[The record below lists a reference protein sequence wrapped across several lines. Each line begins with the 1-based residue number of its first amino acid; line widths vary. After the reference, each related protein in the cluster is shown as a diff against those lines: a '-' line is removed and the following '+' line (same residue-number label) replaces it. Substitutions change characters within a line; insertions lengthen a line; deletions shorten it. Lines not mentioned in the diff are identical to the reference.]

1 PARPVLRGG
10 RGRADRHERGLH
22 RQRRLRGDPGHG
34 RAGAVQPRPARPAAR
49 TRRRGLR
56 RADQPRRC
64 RAGVIAG
71 PGVAATQPDVTAMAA
86 DTVVLATRNAAKLR
100 ELARILGA
108 EDHGEQIRLAGL
120 DEFPGAPDVP
130 ETGATFEENGLLKA
144 RAIAD
149 YTGLPAV
156 ADDSGLCVDALNGMP
171 GVLSARWAGRH
182 GDDKANLELVL
193 AQVTDVPD
201 TRLGA
206 QFVCAAALVVPGP
219 NAREWVVTGQVE
231 GRLIRAPRGSGGFG
245 YDPIFLPDG
254 FGETTAEMT
263 AEAKDAISH
272 RGRAFRALTPFINR
286 LAHPREDI

>member
-1 PARPVLRGG
+1 
-10 RGRADRHERGLH
+10 
-22 RQRRLRGDPGHG
+22 
-34 RAGAVQPRPARPAAR
+34 
-49 TRRRGLR
+49 
-56 RADQPRRC
+56 
-64 RAGVIAG
+64 
-71 PGVAATQPDVTAMAA
+71 MAA

-108 EDHGEQIRLAGL
+108 EDRGTQIRLAGL

-130 ETGATFEENGLLKA
+130 ETGATFEENALLKA

-206 QFVCAAALVVPGP
+206 QFVCAAALVVPLPGALLALSLP
-219 NAREWVVTGQVE
+219 GGSIPPDPPGEGTTPPSPPAAREWVVTGRVE

-254 FGETTAEMT
+254 FGQTTAEMT

-272 RGRAFRALTPFINR
+272 RGRAFRALTPFIT
-286 LAHPREDI
+286 AVGHAA